1 MPIAG
6 KGGLIWFRHL
16 TMPWVASPVTKR
28 EEDPVNKRDFKPD
41 GLSPALVTP
50 FDRDGSIDEGAF
62 RNLIRTCLPH
72 VDGLVP
78 CGTTGEFPYLRPEE
92 NRRLVEIA
100 VEEAHGK
107 PVIAGT
113 GSESTKKAIE
123 LARNAKEAGATACLI
138 VTPYFL
144 HPSDKGIYQHF
155 YQIAR
160 AVDIPIIL
168 YNIPQV
174 MDAYLPRRVIQDLAD
189 IPNIV
194 GLKDSSGNLTYTM
207 EVLEYAGD
215 RINVLVGND
224 EVVLNALAGGVH
236 GMILASAQVYPEV
249 WQALL
254 AAIRAGD
261 LEKARQLQRSVQ
273 KLSRI
278 FCRLGGGVA
287 VKQAL
292 RMMGIDAGLPRKP
305 LKAVGGAL
313 IHEDRAEIQLELEK
327 LGKIPPALVEQNI
340 PTGPV
345 PDRFK
350 AVGLDSET
358 ITAAGMRWGSAEAGD
373 GVEAIQIDLVCGAKE
388 GPLGEIWAYQLTYP
402 RHGFEALTTI
412 LEPNLTVRPSTLIVS
427 THELKDLRQA
437 NMIYGPVQ
445 NAVAKAI
452 VDQLAGGLIPESSM
466 QTDVMIAQVAVHP
479 RAVDRHALHRNAYRA
494 ALAALGR
501 AFEEVR

>member
-1 MPIAG
+1 MD
-6 KGGLIWFRHL
+6 K
-16 TMPWVASPVTKR
+16 K
-28 EEDPVNKRDFKPD
+28 DFKPA
-41 GLSPALVTP
+41 GLFPALVTP
-50 FDRDGSIDEGAF
+50 FDQGGAINEAAF
-62 RNLIRTCLPH
+62 RNLIRRCLPQ

-78 CGTTGEFPYLRPEE
+78 CGTTGEFPYLKPEE
-92 NRRLVEIA
+92 NRRLVEIS
-100 VEEAHGK
+100 VEEANDR

-113 GSESTKKAIE
+113 GAESTKKAIE
-123 LARNAKEAGATACLI
+123 LTRIAKEAGATACLI

-144 HPSDKGIYQHF
+144 HPSDKGIYQH
-155 YQIAR
+155 YYEIAK

-174 MDAYLPRRVIQDLAD
+174 MDAYLPRRVIEDLAD
-189 IPNIV
+189 ISNIV

-207 EVLEYAGD
+207 EVLEYVDD
-215 RINVLVGND
+215 RINLLVGND

-249 WQALL
+249 WQGVMAALK
-254 AAIRAGD
+254 AGD

-278 FCRLGGGVA
+278 FCRHGGCVA

-292 RMMGIDAGLPRKP
+292 KIMGIEAGIPRKP

-313 IHEDRAEIQLELEK
+313 MHEDRAEIQLELEK
-327 LGKIPPALVEQNI
+327 LGKIPVPDVEHNI
-340 PTGPV
+340 ASGPV
-345 PDRFK
+345 ANRFK
-350 AVGLDSET
+350 AVDLDSKT
-358 ITAAGMRWGSAEAGD
+358 VISAGMKCGSAGAGE
-373 GVEAIQIDLVCGAKE
+373 GVEAIQIDLVCGPKK

-427 THELKDLRQA
+427 TNELKDLRQA

-445 NAVAKAI
+445 NAVAKAV
-452 VDQLAGGLIPESSM
+452 VDKLAKRVIPESSM
-466 QTDVMIAQVAVHP
+466 SADVMIAQVAVHP
-479 RAVDRHALHRNAYRA
+479 RAINRHTLHRNAYRA
-494 ALAALGR
+494 TLAAIGK
-501 AFEEVR
+501 AFGEVR